1 MGASVSSTDK
11 NIVLLGKT
19 GHGKSSAGNTILR
32 KNSFTP
38 DASPNSITVTS
49 VRGERNVYGQK
60 ITVIDTPGVF
70 DTDRDDETIKSEI
83 IRSIINCTAGID
95 AFVIVLKVKRYT
107 RQEMEIVDRIV
118 EYWGEDTFRHA
129 VVLFTHGEE
138 LEGQTIEEFI
148 QRNPNLQELVNRCG
162 GRCHVIDNKYWRKC
176 LHCPCS
182 CGYKSNWV
190 QVKNLLDTINRM
202 VQRNGRRYTNEL
214 LQSVERMIQVEMMNT
229 NEDNVSPNQQRERA
243 ERTVHDNLL
252 MKFAGASAGALTG
265 AFLMGIGFCVAIVGT
280 CLTEVTRAAG
290 SGIAAATLNA
300 GVTGGTA
307 AGAGVSTYAAGVTL
321 SVATL
326 SGFIAGGATGWD
338 AATEADSVSDAILMG
353 AAATYENGIVVVE
366 RAQEYMSLIFNPRNI
381 AY

>member
-1 MGASVSSTDK
+1 M
-11 NIVLLGKT
+11 
-19 GHGKSSAGNTILR
+19 
-32 KNSFTP
+32 
-38 DASPNSITVTS
+38 
-49 VRGERNVYGQK
+49 
-60 ITVIDTPGVF
+60 
-70 DTDRDDETIKSEI
+70 
-83 IRSIINCTAGID
+83 
-95 AFVIVLKVKRYT
+95 
-107 RQEMEIVDRIV
+107 
-118 EYWGEDTFRHA
+118 
-129 VVLFTHGEE
+129 
-138 LEGQTIEEFI
+138 
-148 QRNPNLQELVNRCG
+148 
-162 GRCHVIDNKYWRKC
+162 
-176 LHCPCS
+176 
-182 CGYKSNWV
+182 
-190 QVKNLLDTINRM
+190 KNLLDTINKM

-265 AFLMGIGFCVAIVGT
+265 ALMGIGFCVAIVAT

-290 SGIAAATLNA
+290 SGIGAATLNA

-353 AAATYENGIVVVE
+353 AAATYENGTVVVE
-366 RAQEYMSLIFNPRNI
+366 RAQEYISLIFNPRNI